1 MTSCKAA
8 VLIVLTLASGCTTA
22 TAADRV
28 TLALGWLPTGSNAYF
43 FMAKAGG
50 FFAAEHLD
58 VDILSGKGA
67 SDAMTKVANGVA
79 DFGEAGV
86 DALLTARVSSNLPLK
101 AVMPIYT
108 MPPDALITASGT
120 GIGDLKDLKGKRV
133 ATTPFTQSNGPW
145 PFLLTLNG
153 VDPSSVTLIKADPT
167 TLVPMLATG
176 QVDAVIQFTTN
187 APASE
192 SVLASA
198 GKQIRVLPW
207 SDYGMRGYS
216 NALIVADQ
224 TIARRPD
231 VVARFMRALKKGL
244 EAERDDPAK
253 AAAALKSEI
262 PETDAKL
269 AEKMIRASLPLLFNE
284 TTSKAGLGVFSPETV
299 AATWDWVAKA
309 QNVSPLRLDPMSVV
323 DTSVR

>member
-187 APASE
+187 APAQRE
-192 SVLASA
+192 RARF
-198 GKQIRVLPW
+198 GRK
-207 SDYGMRGYS
+207 
-216 NALIVADQ
+216 ADQ
-224 TIARRPD
+224 GSALVRLWHARVFERAHRRRSDDREETGRRRP
-231 VVARFMRALKKGL
+231 VH
-244 EAERDDPAK
+244 
-253 AAAALKSEI
+253 
-262 PETDAKL
+262 
-269 AEKMIRASLPLLFNE
+269 ASLE
-284 TTSKAGLGVFSPETV
+284 EGVGGR
-299 AATWDWVAKA
+299 A
-309 QNVSPLRLDPMSVV
+309 
-323 DTSVR
+323 